1 MPKYKIYF
9 DQIIYFQEGG
19 PGNEWRLKFLNVTNP
34 VQLRCNACDYYTN
47 SLHKLQLHA
56 ANQRHEIS
64 TILFSHL
71 KKCEETALV
80 SMETATTNG
89 TRSPSL
95 QFRLRPL
102 SYRCCLCKYSGSG
115 KLPLM
120 AHVRSMKHLQMEQ
133 VSLMEL
139 FKAINLYF
147 SFEVFSGIEKV

>member
-1 MPKYKIYF
+1 M
-9 DQIIYFQEGG
+9 
-19 PGNEWRLKFLNVTNP
+19 TNP

-80 SMETATTNG
+80 SMEAAAKDG

-95 QFRLRPL
+95 QPHSRSL

-133 VSLMEL
+133 VSQML
-139 FKAINLYF
+139 FLKMIYLYH
-147 SFEVFSGIEKV
+147 IH

>member
-1 MPKYKIYF
+1 M
-9 DQIIYFQEGG
+9 
-19 PGNEWRLKFLNVTNP
+19 KFLNVTNP

-71 KKCEETALV
+71 KKCEETVLANMDNAQ
-80 SMETATTNG
+80 SDGN
-89 TRSPSL
+89 RSPTVPSRI
-95 QFRLRPL
+95 RLL

-133 VSLMEL
+133 VSQGPIRNAHIIL
-139 FKAINLYF
+139 KSYH
-147 SFEVFSGIEKV
+147 

>member
-1 MPKYKIYF
+1 MQSLCLSHYSISFTTYHSK
-9 DQIIYFQEGG
+9 FQEGG

-47 SLHKLQLHA
+47 SLHKLQLHV

-71 KKCEETALV
+71 KKCEDTVLAN
-80 SMETATTNG
+80 MEATSSDG
-89 TRSPSL
+89 RRSPSNL
-95 QFRLRPL
+95 PSHIRPL
-102 SYRCCLCKYSGSG
+102 SYRCCLCKYSGPG

-133 VSLMEL
+133 VT
-139 FKAINLYF
+139 
-147 SFEVFSGIEKV
+147 

>member
-1 MPKYKIYF
+1 MQNTIEYVLLPHIDYNHMIKF
-9 DQIIYFQEGG
+9 VVFQEGG

-71 KKCEETALV
+71 KKCEDTVLANIEMA
-80 SMETATTNG
+80 SAEG
-89 TRSPSL
+89 SRPPSSL
-95 QFRLRPL
+95 RRIRPL
-102 SYRCCLCKYSGSG
+102 SYRCCLCKFSGSG
-115 KLPLM
+115 KLLLM

-133 VSLMEL
+133 VS
-139 FKAINLYF
+139 KNP
-147 SFEVFSGIEKV
+147 SF

>member
-1 MPKYKIYF
+1 MIKNPINHFTTNFIFTNFISLFK
-9 DQIIYFQEGG
+9 FQEGG

-47 SLHKLQLHA
+47 SLHKLQLHV

-71 KKCEETALV
+71 KKCEDTVLTN
-80 SMETATTNG
+80 MEATLSDGN
-89 TRSPSL
+89 RSPSTVPS
-95 QFRLRPL
+95 RIRPL
-102 SYRCCLCKYSGSG
+102 SYRCCLCKYSGPG

-133 VSLMEL
+133 VTQ
-139 FKAINLYF
+139 
-147 SFEVFSGIEKV
+147 KV

>member
-1 MPKYKIYF
+1 MFALYIKQMF
-9 DQIIYFQEGG
+9 LNLNLQEGG
-19 PGNEWRLKFLNVTNP
+19 AGNEWRLKFLNVTNP

-71 KKCEETALV
+71 KKCEETAATN
-80 SMETATTNG
+80 MEPIASEG
-89 TRSPSL
+89 GRSSPFQS
-95 QFRLRPL
+95 RIRSL

-133 VSLMEL
+133 VS
-139 FKAINLYF
+139 N
-147 SFEVFSGIEKV
+147 

>member
-1 MPKYKIYF
+1 MNSNNLRRHNNGYSC
-9 DQIIYFQEGG
+9 QFQEGG

-71 KKCEETALV
+71 KKCEDTVLSKIQSSQSDDDRSI
-80 SMETATTNG
+80 SMQNSA
-89 TRSPSL
+89 SS
-95 QFRLRPL
+95 L
-102 SYRCCLCKYSGSG
+102 SYRCCLCKYSGPG

-133 VSLMEL
+133 V
-139 FKAINLYF
+139 INHISHQAKLSPSY
-147 SFEVFSGIEKV
+147 VH

>member
-1 MPKYKIYF
+1 M
-9 DQIIYFQEGG
+9 
-19 PGNEWRLKFLNVTNP
+19 KFLNVTNP

-71 KKCEETALV
+71 KKCEETAIAN
-80 SMETATTNG
+80 MEPTLSDGN
-89 TRSPSL
+89 RSPSTMPS
-95 QFRLRPL
+95 RIRPL

-133 VSLMEL
+133 VIYCEWKFQFYLL
-139 FKAINLYF
+139 RWLLYQIF
-147 SFEVFSGIEKV
+147 IQLPY

>member
-1 MPKYKIYF
+1 M
-9 DQIIYFQEGG
+9 
-19 PGNEWRLKFLNVTNP
+19 NVTNP

-71 KKCEETALV
+71 KKCEDTVLSKIQSSQSDDDRSI
-80 SMETATTNG
+80 SMQNSA
-89 TRSPSL
+89 SS
-95 QFRLRPL
+95 L
-102 SYRCCLCKYSGSG
+102 SYRCCLCKYSGPG

-133 VSLMEL
+133 VINHIWHQAKFMKRSL
-139 FKAINLYF
+139 NDYSSD
-147 SFEVFSGIEKV
+147 SFVISILDSSIAEKIRR